1 MRTLNI
7 VFMATI
13 IALSFLVASS
23 YGADVA
29 KIGIVDFQR
38 ILETSSAG
46 KMAMAEINKR
56 GKKME
61 ADLKKKGGEIEAT
74 KKKLEREAL
83 VMSKEMR
90 EEKGREIRININ
102 DFKTLQKKYMAE
114 FKEYE
119 KRMISRIQ
127 KQVFDIIVGIGKKE
141 GYLLILEKRE
151 AGVMYSPNTID
162 ITDQLIQKYNAG
174 FVQKTEKEKNKNKEN
189 TRKE

>member
-1 MRTLNI
+1 MP
-7 VFMATI
+7 
-13 IALSFLVASS
+13 
-23 YGADVA
+23 

-61 ADLKKKGGEIEAT
+61 ADLKKKGGEIEAI

-90 EEKGREIRININ
+90 EEKEREIRININ

-119 KRMISRIQ
+119 KRLISRIQ
-127 KQVFDIIVGIGKKE
+127 AQVFVIISEIGKKE
-141 GYLLILEKRE
+141 GYLLIIEKRE
-151 AGVMYSPNTID
+151 AGVMYYPNTID
-162 ITDQLIQKYNAG
+162 MTDQLIQKYNAE
-174 FVQKTEKEKNKNKEN
+174 FVQKAEKEKNKNKEN
-189 TRKE
+189 TKKE